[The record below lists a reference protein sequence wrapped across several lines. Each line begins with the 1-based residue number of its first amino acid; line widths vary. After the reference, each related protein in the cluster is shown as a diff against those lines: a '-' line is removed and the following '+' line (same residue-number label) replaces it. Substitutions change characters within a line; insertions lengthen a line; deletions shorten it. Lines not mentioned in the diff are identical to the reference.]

1 MDENVM
7 FLYENMLYFVKD
19 NLMDIWSD
27 LMMG

>member
-27 LMMG
+27 LTMG